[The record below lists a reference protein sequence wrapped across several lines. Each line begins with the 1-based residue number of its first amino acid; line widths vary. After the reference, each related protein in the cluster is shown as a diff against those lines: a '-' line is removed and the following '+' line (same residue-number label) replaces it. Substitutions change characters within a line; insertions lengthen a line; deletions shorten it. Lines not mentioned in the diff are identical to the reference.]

1 MGAGEVASP
10 KDVAARNRPAPA
22 VASRTGASRPPT
34 ATIMA
39 TPAPAAASR
48 IATATASQPPPPARG
63 SHEATRFETNQRGR
77 EGDGAVASGRRR
89 EGRGGRREGGGG
101 RTREGES
108 RWGGPER
115 GSMGRTSR
123 EADQI

>member
-48 IATATASQPPPPARG
+48 IATATASQPPPPTTTAILSMG
-63 SHEATRFETNQRGR
+63 SDGGR
-77 EGDGAVASGRRR
+77 EGHSSK
-89 EGRGGRREGGGG
+89 GGR
-101 RTREGES
+101 
-108 RWGGPER
+108 
-115 GSMGRTSR
+115 
-123 EADQI
+123 